1 MLYIIMFGAPVECVH
16 LDLDLDLGLRSRS
29 RLKMSA
35 MPDKKRLHQRVLRT
49 RGRAVFEPV
58 LHEERVVRIL
68 R

>member
-1 MLYIIMFGAPVECVH
+1 MFGAPVECVH

-35 MPDKKRLHQRVLRT
+35 MSDKKRLHQRVLRT